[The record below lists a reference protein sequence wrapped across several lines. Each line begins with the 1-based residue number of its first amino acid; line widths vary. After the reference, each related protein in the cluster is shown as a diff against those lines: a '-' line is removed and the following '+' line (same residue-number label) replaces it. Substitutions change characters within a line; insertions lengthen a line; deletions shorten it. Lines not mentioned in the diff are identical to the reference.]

1 VEVNQR
7 KILRCAVYARKSS
20 EHGLE
25 QDFNSLDAQREAA
38 EAYIKSQAHEGWK
51 LIKTHYA
58 DGGLSGGTLERPA
71 LQTLL
76 TDIRARKIDVV
87 VVYKVDRLT
96 RSLADFAKLVE
107 LFEAHGVSFVS
118 VTQQFNTTTSMGR
131 LTLNVLLSFAQFE
144 REIAGERI
152 RDKFAASRRKG
163 MWMGGTIPLG
173 YDVKDRK
180 LIVNAAEAETAR
192 LIFERYLA
200 LGCVSKVKVDL
211 DQKGIRS
218 KQRILTSG
226 RVLGGC
232 PFDRGA
238 LYHLLRNRIYRG
250 EVVHKGVAYPGEHQ
264 PIVDEELWNAVQ
276 ARLSANLTERRQAR
290 IASGALLAGVIF
302 DDRGHRMSPTYTVR
316 RRNRYRYYI
325 SQAQL
330 RDGEP
335 GSRPRIGADEVEQL
349 VVQALCR
356 QRGRDDQMADGASG
370 AWSADIRELVRTAI
384 DRIVIRHDAIE
395 IALKS
400 NVVDPAGGFVNG
412 DTQNERPTTVWL
424 ALPPARPRARKQIIV
439 PGNSGTRPRRID
451 HELIRALARARSWM
465 GMLQQGEFADTAEIA
480 QRHGLSEPHVRRLL
494 RFAYLAPD
502 IVEAIVEGRQPRTLT
517 VKLLLKGIPLDW
529 SDQRVAFCLR

>member
-1 VEVNQR
+1 MANER

-76 TDIRARKIDVV
+76 GDIRARKIDVV

-180 LIVNAAEAETAR
+180 LMVNAVEAETVR

-200 LGCVSKVKVDL
+200 LGYVSKLKVDL
-211 DQKGIRS
+211 DQKGTRS
-218 KQRILTSG
+218 KQRPDIRPDAGRRSFRPGCTLSLTAEPNLPWGSGAQGRCLSG
-226 RVLGGC
+226 RAQ
-232 PFDRGA
+232 PDRG
-238 LYHLLRNRIYRG
+238 RG
-250 EVVHKGVAYPGEHQ
+250 
-264 PIVDEELWNAVQ
+264 AVEC
-276 ARLSANLTERRQAR
+276 R
-290 IASGALLAGVIF
+290 SG
-302 DDRGHRMSPTYTVR
+302 
-316 RRNRYRYYI
+316 
-325 SQAQL
+325 
-330 RDGEP
+330 
-335 GSRPRIGADEVEQL
+335 
-349 VVQALCR
+349 QAL
-356 QRGRDDQMADGASG
+356 G
-370 AWSADIRELVRTAI
+370 
-384 DRIVIRHDAIE
+384 
-395 IALKS
+395 
-400 NVVDPAGGFVNG
+400 
-412 DTQNERPTTVWL
+412 
-424 ALPPARPRARKQIIV
+424 
-439 PGNSGTRPRRID
+439 
-451 HELIRALARARSWM
+451 
-465 GMLQQGEFADTAEIA
+465 
-480 QRHGLSEPHVRRLL
+480 
-494 RFAYLAPD
+494 
-502 IVEAIVEGRQPRTLT
+502 
-517 VKLLLKGIPLDW
+517 
-529 SDQRVAFCLR
+529 

>member
-1 VEVNQR
+1 VEANQR
-7 KILRCAVYARKSS
+7 KILRCAVYTRKSS

-76 TDIRARKIDVV
+76 SDIRARKIDVV

-180 LIVNAAEAETAR
+180 LTVNAVEAETVR
-192 LIFERYLA
+192 LIFDRYLA
-200 LGCVSKVKVDL
+200 LGCVSKLKVDL

-218 KQRILTSG
+218 KQRSLTSG

-264 PIVDEELWNAVQ
+264 PIVDGELWNAVQ

-356 QRGRDDQMADGASG
+356 QRGREDQMADGASG

-400 NVVDPAGGFVNG
+400 NAVDPAGGFVNG
-412 DTQNERPTTVWL
+412 DTQNERPTTVRL